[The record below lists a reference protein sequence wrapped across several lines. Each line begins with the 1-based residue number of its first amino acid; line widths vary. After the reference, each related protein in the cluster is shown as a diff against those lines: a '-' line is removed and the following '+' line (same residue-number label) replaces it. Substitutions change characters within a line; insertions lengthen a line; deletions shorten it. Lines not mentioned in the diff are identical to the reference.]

1 MPKIVDHDQ
10 YREELARRAV
20 PVFRREG
27 FNGMSMRRMAEALG
41 VSKGVLYHYFASK
54 QALFEAC
61 SVYATEVPQFSLP
74 ANASVEEKTQ
84 ALIAIADVMEESFAG
99 ELTLLLD
106 YIRNRSA
113 EELAQDAE
121 MGQAMARYIAAVAGV
136 VGEADALRVLTQLLG
151 LLLIR
156 LFDGRQLP
164 LTQIANVL

>member
-1 MPKIVDHDQ
+1 MPKVVDHDQ

-20 PVFRREG
+20 SVFRQEG

-61 SVYATEVPQFSLP
+61 SVYATEVPVFVLG
-74 ANASVEEKTQ
+74 AEASDDEKVA
-84 ALIAIADVMEESFAG
+84 ALVAIAAAVEQDFAG

-106 YIRNRSA
+106 YIRNRSVA
-113 EELAQDAE
+113 ALRQDKEL
-121 MGQAMARYIAAVAGV
+121 GRAMQHYVRAVSGV
-136 VGEADALRVLTQLLG
+136 VGDADARPVLAQMLG

-156 LFDGRQLP
+156 LFDGQQTP
-164 LTQIANVL
+164 LTDIRTVL